1 MSITDYAS
9 LQTAVM
15 SWLARSDA
23 VTTAQVPTFIALAES
38 AIRRVLRDDTG
49 RATITISAEST
60 PLPPYVTEIRSL
72 RVITGLPQLS
82 VPIIV
87 TTTEIMS
94 DFRAATH
101 NIAGTPRYA
110 AVVGGNLLVVPQPD
124 AAYDCDMT
132 YFTSLPALSTTNTT
146 NTVLTNNPD
155 VYLYGTLAH
164 AEGFLEHDERIPLW
178 KSAFDSALKELDD
191 ARQRREYGPSRQRA
205 GLPRVF

>member
-1 MSITDYAS
+1 MITDYTS
-9 LQTAVM
+9 LQTAIM
-15 SWLARSDA
+15 SWLARTDA

-49 RATITISAEST
+49 RATITISQEST
-60 PLPPYVTEIRSL
+60 PLPAYVGEIRSL
-72 RVITGLPQLS
+72 RVITGLPDRN

-94 DFRAATH
+94 DFRARSS
-101 NIAGTPRYA
+101 NVAGTPRYA

-132 YFTSLPALSTTNTT
+132 YFTTLPSLSATNPT
-146 NTVLTNNPD
+146 NTVLLNSPD
-155 VYLYGTLAH
+155 VYLYGSLAH
-164 AEGFLEHDERIPLW
+164 AEGFLEHDERIPQW
-178 KSAFDSALKELDD
+178 KSAFDSALQELEA
-191 ARQRREYGPSRQRA
+191 ARQGREYGPSRQRA